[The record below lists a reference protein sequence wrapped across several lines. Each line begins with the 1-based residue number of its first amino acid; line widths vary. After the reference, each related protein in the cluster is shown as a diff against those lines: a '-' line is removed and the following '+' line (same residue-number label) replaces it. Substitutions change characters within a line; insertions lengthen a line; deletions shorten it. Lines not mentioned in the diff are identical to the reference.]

1 MGDGILEIVARDWN
15 CFCPFV
21 AFDIIRSKL
30 GRILIKRKIS
40 NISLGGGGGN
50 GVHGRNVE
58 MIAAGVIYKVSVIFY
73 FISASNITQSKT
85 VLVGRV
91 D

>member
-40 NISLGGGGGN
+40 NISLGGG
-50 GVHGRNVE
+50 E
-58 MIAAGVIYKVSVIFY
+58 W
-73 FISASNITQSKT
+73 SAWS
-85 VLVGRV
+85 
-91 D
+91 